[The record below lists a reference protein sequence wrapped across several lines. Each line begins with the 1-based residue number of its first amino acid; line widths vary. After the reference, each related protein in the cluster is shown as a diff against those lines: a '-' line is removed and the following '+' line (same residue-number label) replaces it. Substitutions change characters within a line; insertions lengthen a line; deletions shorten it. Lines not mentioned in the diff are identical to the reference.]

1 MSNPQVGNNTEKNR
15 FELAVDGSM
24 VVAEYNLLPG
34 AIAFT
39 HTLTPSALR
48 GRGLAGQVVKA
59 GLDHAR
65 AQNLKVI
72 PQCWYVAEYIGQH
85 PEYQSLVER

>member
-1 MSNPQVGNNTEKNR
+1 MSHQVVNNTDKNR

-24 VVAEYNLLPG
+24 VVADYNLSRG
-34 AIAFT
+34 TIVFT

-48 GRGLAGQVVKA
+48 GRGLAAQVVKA
-59 GLDHAR
+59 GLDYAR
-65 AQNLKVI
+65 AENLKVI

-85 PEYQSLVER
+85 PEYQPLVAR